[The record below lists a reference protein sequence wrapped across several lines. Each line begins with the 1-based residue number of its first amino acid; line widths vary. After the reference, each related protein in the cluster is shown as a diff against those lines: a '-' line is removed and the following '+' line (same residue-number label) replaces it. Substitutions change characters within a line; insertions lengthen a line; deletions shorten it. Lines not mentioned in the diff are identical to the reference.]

1 MVQDNRIFEAAHQLG
16 DNQIMNL
23 RNIKRIAAGCFAW
36 LALACLFAALLG
48 AQQSGKKSYVFK
60 GTVESVDANAK
71 KLTVK
76 NEKIEGWMDAMS
88 MKYELDNPDVL
99 KQLKEGD
106 RIEATVYDGD
116 YKLYKVHKADQ
127 QKK

>member
-1 MVQDNRIFEAAHQLG
+1 MNRRKLNRIFA
-16 DNQIMNL
+16 
-23 RNIKRIAAGCFAW
+23 C
-36 LALACLFAALLG
+36 LAIGFLFAAFVG
-48 AQQSGKKSYVFK
+48 AQPQGKKTYVFK
-60 GTVESVDANAK
+60 GTVESVDASAK

-99 KQLKEGD
+99 KQLKAGD
-106 RIEATVYDGD
+106 HIEATVYDGD

-127 QKK
+127 PKK

>member
-1 MVQDNRIFEAAHQLG
+1 MTRSILNRIL
-16 DNQIMNL
+16 
-23 RNIKRIAAGCFAW
+23 AGVAMC
-36 LALACLFAALLG
+36 LLFAAFAN
-48 AQQSGKKSYVFK
+48 AQQGKKSYVFK

-99 KQLKEGD
+99 KEIKPGD
-106 RIEATVYDGD
+106 HIEATVYDGD
-116 YKLYKVHKADQ
+116 YVLHKVHKA
-127 QKK
+127 K

>member
-1 MVQDNRIFEAAHQLG
+1 MDRRKLNRIFA
-16 DNQIMNL
+16 
-23 RNIKRIAAGCFAW
+23 C
-36 LALACLFAALLG
+36 LAVGVLFAALAG
-48 AQQSGKKSYVFK
+48 AQPQGKKSYVFK
-60 GTVESVDANAK
+60 GTVERVDAGAK

-99 KQLKEGD
+99 KQLKAGD
-106 RIEATVYDGD
+106 HIEATVYDGD
-116 YKLYKVHKADQ
+116 YKLYKVHKADS

>member
-1 MVQDNRIFEAAHQLG
+1 MNRRILNRIVA
-16 DNQIMNL
+16 
-23 RNIKRIAAGCFAW
+23 C
-36 LALACLFAALLG
+36 LAIGFLFAALAG
-48 AQQSGKKSYVFK
+48 AQPQGKKTYVFK
-60 GTVESVDANAK
+60 GTVEDVDANAK

-76 NEKIEGWMDAMS
+76 NEKIEGWMDTMS
-88 MKYELDNPDVL
+88 MKYELDNPEVL
-99 KQLKEGD
+99 KQLKAGD

>member
-1 MVQDNRIFEAAHQLG
+1 MNR
-16 DNQIMNL
+16 M
-23 RNIKRIAAGCFAW
+23 FACVAMC
-36 LALACLFAALLG
+36 LLFATAG
-48 AQQSGKKSYVFK
+48 AAQQGKKSYVFK
-60 GTVESVDANAK
+60 GTVETVDAGAK

-99 KQLKEGD
+99 KQLKPGD
-106 RIEATVYDGD
+106 HIEATVYDGD
-116 YKLYKVHKADQ
+116 YVLHKVHKADQ

>member
-1 MVQDNRIFEAAHQLG
+1 MNIRNLNRFL
-16 DNQIMNL
+16 
-23 RNIKRIAAGCFAW
+23 AGCFAW
-36 LALACLFAALLG
+36 LAVCSLFAALAT
-48 AQQSGKKSYVFK
+48 AQPQGKKSYVFK
-60 GTVESVDANAK
+60 GTVEAVDANAK

-99 KQLKEGD
+99 KQLKAGD

-127 QKK
+127 QK

>member
-1 MVQDNRIFEAAHQLG
+1 MNR
-16 DNQIMNL
+16 
-23 RNIKRIAAGCFAW
+23 RILNRVFAC
-36 LALACLFAALLG
+36 LAIGFLFAALAG
-48 AQQSGKKSYVFK
+48 AQQQGKTGAQQQGKKTYVFK
-60 GTVESVDANAK
+60 GTVEDVDANAK

-99 KQLKEGD
+99 KQLKAGD

-127 QKK
+127 PKK

>member
-1 MVQDNRIFEAAHQLG
+1 MKI
-16 DNQIMNL
+16 
-23 RNIKRIAAGCFAW
+23 RNINPVAAGCFAW
-36 LALACLFAALLG
+36 LSLFCLFAALVN

-60 GTVESVDANAK
+60 GTVETVDAGAK

-88 MKYELDNPDVL
+88 MKYELDNPEVL
-99 KQLKEGD
+99 KQLKPGD

-116 YKLYKVHKADQ
+116 YVLHRVHKADA

>member
-1 MVQDNRIFEAAHQLG
+1 
-16 DNQIMNL
+16 MNI
-23 RNIKRIAAGCFAW
+23 RNLSRFVVSCCAW
-36 LALACLFAALLG
+36 LTVLCLFAAALS
-48 AQQSGKKSYVFK
+48 AQPSGKKSYVFK
-60 GTVESVDANAK
+60 GTVESVDAGAK

-99 KQLKEGD
+99 KQLKAGD
-106 RIEATVYDGD
+106 HIEATVYDGD

-127 QKK
+127 PKK

>member
-1 MVQDNRIFEAAHQLG
+1 MNNRNMRSVL
-16 DNQIMNL
+16 
-23 RNIKRIAAGCFAW
+23 AGCFAW
-36 LALACLFAALLG
+36 LALCFLFAALAS
-48 AQQSGKKSYVFK
+48 AQPQGKKSYVFK
-60 GTVESVDANAK
+60 GTVEAVDADAK

-99 KQLKEGD
+99 KQLKAGD

-127 QKK
+127 PKK